1 MTRAITLSGV
11 TKAFHAGRPVLDG
24 LDLAVA
30 PGTALA
36 LLGPSGSGKST
47 VLRIVAGLEAP
58 DAGRVTLGETVV
70 SDPTIRVAAERRG
83 VGLVFQDQELW
94 PHMTVAENVAFGL
107 PGRPRHRRAR
117 VEPRVK
123 AWAERLGVGALLDR
137 RPDRLS
143 GGERQRVALARALAP
158 DPGVLLLDEPLAS
171 LDPSRRADLVGVL
184 AGLART
190 TLLLVTHD
198 AREALT
204 LGRRIAVL
212 EKGRVAEEGAPEG
225 LLRAPR
231 TVAAARAV
239 GHANVLSALREGAGW
254 RCALGAVA
262 TEGRRP
268 TGTHVLVA
276 PRLVVPAESG
286 VEARV
291 LACWPAEEGFGFSA
305 AVGDATVE
313 GRSPTALVAGRGV
326 RLLVRGTAVLLDDT
340 LRPEAA

>member
-1 MTRAITLSGV
+1 MTRAIALHGV
-11 TKAFHAGRPVLDG
+11 TKAFQAGRPVLDG

-198 AREALT
+198 AKEALT

-212 EKGRVAEEGAPEG
+212 EQGREDVRVPH
-225 LLRAPR
+225 RAR
-231 TVAAARAV
+231 
-239 GHANVLSALREGAGW
+239 
-254 RCALGAVA
+254 GAVA

-268 TGTHVLVA
+268 TGTHVLVP
-276 PRLVVPAESG
+276 PRIVVPGESG

-291 LACWPAEEGFGFSA
+291 LACWPTEDGFGFGA

-326 RLLVRGTAVLLDDT
+326 RLAVRGTAVLLDET
-340 LRPEAA
+340 SRPEAA